1 MTLRQDQRC
10 VQDELLPP
18 TERPGLHPPRRP
30 CPVSPS
36 FPQILNLTSVYSIG
50 NLRTAALISI
60 DGSIESYC
68 VPNFD
73 SPSVFARILD
83 KDKGGHFSITPTIPF
98 TVKQNY
104 LPSSN
109 VSLCCLRRGSSQ
121 LPGMNP

>member
-1 MTLRQDQRC
+1 MSQI
-10 VQDELLPP
+10 DELLPP
-18 TERPGLHPPRRP
+18 TERPGLRPPRRP

-36 FPQILNLTSVYSIG
+36 PPQLLTLTSVHSIG

-60 DGSIESYC
+60 DGSVESYC

-109 VSLCCLRRGSSQ
+109 VCPLSTAEEAVNGARDK
-121 LPGMNP
+121 PIVMP